1 MPSEARA
8 RAGRLVLDTHVWIWA
23 AEGLTERLRAGAVA
37 AIESAARASSLAVS
51 AISVWELA
59 MLVKR
64 GRLTLATAVSA
75 WVEASLR
82 PPGVRI
88 IPVGTAIALDSVQ
101 IPDFDHHRDPADRLI
116 VATARRH
123 GTLLTCD
130 AALLEWGASHK
141 HVRLLDGRP

>member
-1 MPSEARA
+1 MSSRPAR
-8 RAGRLVLDTHVWIWA
+8 RGQLILDTHVWIWA
-23 AEGLTERLRAGAVA
+23 AEGITGNLHSMAVT
-37 AIESAARASSLAVS
+37 AIEEAARASTLAVS

-64 GRLTLATAVSA
+64 GRLTLATAVSS

-88 IPVGTAIALDSVQ
+88 LPVGTAVALDSVQ
-101 IPDFDHHRDPADRLI
+101 LPDFDHHKDPADRFI
-116 VATARRH
+116 IATARRY

-130 AALLEWGASHK
+130 ESLLGWAKAHK
-141 HVRLLDGRP
+141 QVRAIDGRP

>member
-1 MPSEARA
+1 MPNR
-8 RAGRLVLDTHVWIWA
+8 RQAGSRLILDTHAWIWS
-23 AEGLTERLRAGAVA
+23 AEGAPGRLGPRALTAV
-37 AIESAARASSLAVS
+37 EQAARDATLAVS

-64 GRLTLATAVSA
+64 GRLRLASAVGS
-75 WVEASLR
+75 WIEASLR

-88 IPVGTAIALDSVQ
+88 IPVGTALALDSVQ
-101 IPDFDHHRDPADRLI
+101 LPDFDHHKDPADRLI

-130 AALLEWGASHK
+130 QPLLDWAAAHQ
-141 HVRLLDGRP
+141 HVRVVDGRA

>member
-1 MPSEARA
+1 MPGRPP
-8 RAGRLVLDTHVWIWA
+8 RGGRLVLDTHVWIWA
-23 AEGLTERLRAGAVA
+23 IEGIPGKLNPSAVT
-37 AIESAARASSLAVS
+37 AIESAARASALAVS

-64 GRLTLATAVSA
+64 GRLTLATALTS
-75 WVEASLR
+75 WIEASLR

-88 IPVGTAIALDSVQ
+88 VPVGTAIALESTQ
-101 IPDFDHHRDPADRLI
+101 LPDFDHHKDPADRII

-130 AALLEWGASHK
+130 AALLDWARSHK
-141 HVRLLDGRP
+141 HVRVVDGRS

>member
-1 MPSEARA
+1 MPSRRGAD
-8 RAGRLVLDTHVWIWA
+8 GRLVLDTHAWIWS
-23 AEGLTERLRAGAVA
+23 AEGAPERLGPRALT
-37 AIESAARASSLAVS
+37 AIEQAARDATLAVS

-64 GRLTLATAVSA
+64 GRLRLASAVGS
-75 WVEASLR
+75 WIEASLR

-101 IPDFDHHRDPADRLI
+101 IPDFDQHKDPADRLI
-116 VATARRH
+116 VATARRD

-130 AALLEWGASHK
+130 RSLLDWAAAHQ
-141 HVRLLDGRP
+141 HVRVVDGST

>member
-1 MPSEARA
+1 MPSSPPGQ
-8 RAGRLVLDTHVWIWA
+8 GRVVLDTHVWIWA
-23 AEGLTERLRAGAVA
+23 AEGMTARLHARAVA
-37 AIESAARASSLAVS
+37 AIEQAARASTLAVS

-64 GRLTLATAVSA
+64 GRLTLATAVSS

-88 IPVGTAIALDSVQ
+88 IPVGAALALDSVQ
-101 IPDFDHHRDPADRLI
+101 LPDFDHHKDPADRLI
-116 VATARRH
+116 IATARKH

-130 AALLEWGASHK
+130 ESLLDWAGAHK
-141 HVRLLDGRP
+141 HVRILDGRP

>member
-1 MPSEARA
+1 MPSRRQA
-8 RAGRLVLDTHVWIWA
+8 AGRLILDTHAWIWS
-23 AEGLTERLRAGAVA
+23 AEGASERLGPQALTT
-37 AIESAARASSLAVS
+37 IEQSARDATLAVS

-64 GRLTLATAVSA
+64 GRLRLASAVGS
-75 WVEASLR
+75 WIEESLR

-101 IPDFDHHRDPADRLI
+101 LPDFHHHRDPADRLI
-116 VATARRH
+116 IATARRH

-130 AALLEWGASHK
+130 QSLLDWAFAHH
-141 HVRLLDGRP
+141 HVRAVDGRA

>member
-1 MPSEARA
+1 MPNRPPAR
-8 RAGRLVLDTHVWIWA
+8 GRLVLDTHVWIWA
-23 AEGLTERLRAGAVA
+23 VEGMTDRLDPKALT
-37 AIESAARASSLAVS
+37 AIEQAARASTLAVS

-64 GRLTLATAVSA
+64 GRLRLTTAVSS
-75 WVEASLR
+75 WIEASLR

-88 IPVGTAIALDSVQ
+88 IPVGAALALDSVQ
-101 IPDFDHHRDPADRLI
+101 LPDFDHHKDPADRLI

-130 AALLEWGASHK
+130 ESLLEWAGAHK
-141 HVRLLDGRP
+141 HVRAVDGRP

>member
-1 MPSEARA
+1 MPNRPP
-8 RAGRLVLDTHVWIWA
+8 RRGRLVLDTHVWIWA
-23 AEGLTERLRAGAVA
+23 AEGMTERLDAKAVTAIEVA
-37 AIESAARASSLAVS
+37 ARNSTLAVS

-64 GRLTLATAVSA
+64 GRLTLATAVSS

-88 IPVGTAIALDSVQ
+88 IPVGAALALDSVQ
-101 IPDFDHHRDPADRLI
+101 LPDFDYHKDPADRLI
-116 VATARRH
+116 IATARKH

-130 AALLEWGASHK
+130 ESLLDWAGAHK
-141 HVRLLDGRP
+141 HVRILDGRP